1 MVVHIFLVCLYI
13 FLSCHFICSNASYC
27 WVFSVA
33 DFLLSLNMYHLITFQ
48 PFLKKTFCHMQ
59 SIQHQSEKKK
69 FLFFFATVFFV
80 IFNIFFFIA
89 KRTMVLYNLN
99 MVHLICKA
107 YSKYNRN
114 SRTKTS
120 LVHALIAGIEVHLS
134 FHPDFILCS
143 VFTLKLFVLN

>member
-33 DFLLSLNMYHLITFQ
+33 NFLLSLNMYHLITFQ

-59 SIQHQSEKKK
+59 SIQHQSEKL
-69 FLFFFATVFFV
+69 FSFFFFFCYS
-80 IFNIFFFIA
+80 FCYFEYSFCFLFFIA

-107 YSKYNRN
+107 YSKYYRN
-114 SRTKTS
+114 PRTKNKFGTCY
-120 LVHALIAGIEVHLS
+120 H
-134 FHPDFILCS
+134 CWY
-143 VFTLKLFVLN
+143 